1 MTEPIKQGARERI
14 LVAAYDLFS
23 RRGIRD
29 VSVDE
34 IITQS
39 KVAIATFY
47 RHFSSKD
54 ELAQAFLN
62 RRGEV
67 WTSELIVAEVANR
80 SESPRDQLLAIFDV
94 FDEWFHRDDFEGD
107 SFVKVLLE
115 MGRDHPLGQS
125 SIVHLKHVRRM
136 IRDLGDRAGLV
147 RLDDFAHSLQI
158 LMKGSIITATMGD
171 LDSAQRARLMA
182 EHLIADH
189 TPGATAVA
197 I

>member
-14 LVAAYDLFS
+14 LDAAYDLFS
-23 RRGIRD
+23 HRGIRD

-34 IITQS
+34 IITKS

-62 RRGEV
+62 RREQV
-67 WTSELIVAEVANR
+67 WTSELIVAEVASR
-80 SESPRDQLLAIFDV
+80 SDSPRAQLLGIFDV

-115 MGRDHPLGQS
+115 MGPEHPLGQS
-125 SIVHLKHVRRM
+125 SIVHLNHVRRM
-136 IRDLGDRAGLV
+136 IRGLAERAGLTD
-147 RLDDFAHSLQI
+147 LDDFALSLHI
-158 LMKGSIITATMGD
+158 LMKGSIVTAAMGD
-171 LDSAQRARLMA
+171 LDSAQQARVMA
-182 EHLIADH
+182 ERLIVDH
-189 TPGATAVA
+189 TPAD
-197 I
+197 